1 MSGVMKKV
9 YFPKIKLQEMLMRPG
24 GIARDEAI
32 QNAIENLREESG
44 ESNTVIEEAIAA
56 IAAIASGAK
65 GNVLSAEDMAGI
77 LAQADQIVTLAGTFG
92 YTYLDRAAR
101 GLCDMTD
108 GLIRTKRP
116 DAAPIHVHVMAL
128 RLFSPTAGTPSEAE
142 AEKVLSELASVM
154 AFYNFTPMD
163 GQAN

>member
-9 YFPKIKLQEMLMRPG
+9 YFPKIKLQEMLLRPG
-24 GIARDEAI
+24 GIARDQAI
-32 QNAIENLREESG
+32 HGAIENLRAESG
-44 ESNTVIEEAIAA
+44 ESNMVIENAIAA
-56 IAAIASGAK
+56 IARIAAGAK
-65 GNVLSAEDMAGI
+65 ANVLPQADIKAIME
-77 LAQADQIVTLAGTFG
+77 QADQIVTVAGTFG
-92 YTYLDRAAR
+92 YDHLDRAAR

-108 GLIRTKRP
+108 GLIRTGRG

-128 RLFSPTAGTPSEAE
+128 RLFSPMAATPSVAE

-163 GQAN
+163 AQAR

>member
-32 QNAIENLREESG
+32 SGAIESLRAESG
-44 ESNTVIEEAIAA
+44 ESNAEIEKAIAA

-65 GNVLSAEDMAGI
+65 GNVLPEQDMKKV
-77 LAQADQIVTLAGTFG
+77 LERADEIVTFAGTFG

-101 GLCDMTD
+101 GLCDMAD
-108 GLIRTKRP
+108 GLIRTRCS

-128 RLFSPTAGTPSEAE
+128 RLFSPNAATPSVAE

-154 AFYNFTPMD
+154 AFYKFSSLD
-163 GQAN
+163 A

>member
-9 YFPKIKLQEMLMRPG
+9 YFPKIKLQEMLLRPG

-32 QNAIENLREESG
+32 HGAIENLRAESG
-44 ESNTVIEEAIAA
+44 ESNTVIENAIAA
-56 IAAIASGAK
+56 IARIAASAK
-65 GNVLSAEDMAGI
+65 ANVLPEADIKAIME
-77 LAQADQIVTLAGTFG
+77 QADQIVTVAGTFG
-92 YTYLDRAAR
+92 YGYLDRAAR

-108 GLIRTKRP
+108 GLIRTGCG

-128 RLFSPTAGTPSEAE
+128 RLFSPMAATPSVAE

-163 GQAN
+163 AQAR